1 MAGSDKRLTVAQ
13 RKKIQVR
20 HKKRNKGPDVVR
32 YLPGAIKD
40 TVVDTAKQA
49 FDPRPPQ
56 MRKKQDPKKLAGQA
70 GTLAAS
76 AVPVVGPLAKAGQA
90 ARGAA
95 KSASKASKTAKK
107 TDGLG
112 EESGKQAASNQQRV
126 TNKASSGDAFAAI
139 VAKVAAEGAR
149 QSGRKVPA
157 RGSAAEKKRLTEA
170 ANRVKKDVKSI
181 RASGSPAKDRVGRDA
196 GKTGSKK
203 SKGGERGSGMVY
215 SDTQAKQ
222 AVKDGQLPKSFSPTN
237 SPKKVKVKVKRR
249 GR

>member
-1 MAGSDKRLTVAQ
+1 MAGSDKRISAAQ
-13 RKKIQVR
+13 RKKIKVR
-20 HKKRNKGPDVVR
+20 GKKYKGRDAVLH
-32 YLPGAIKD
+32 LPGAAASATK
-40 TVVDTAKQA
+40 DTAKQA
-49 FDPRPPQ
+49 LDPRPPQ

-95 KSASKASKTAKK
+95 KAASKASKTAKK

-112 EESGKQAASNQQRV
+112 EEAGKQTASNQQRV
-126 TNKASSGDAFAAI
+126 TKKQSSDDAFAAI

-157 RGSAAEKKRLTEA
+157 RGSAAEKKKLAEA

-181 RASGSPAKDRVGRDA
+181 RASGSPAKDRTRT
-196 GKTGSKK
+196 K
-203 SKGGERGSGMVY
+203 
-215 SDTQAKQ
+215 
-222 AVKDGQLPKSFSPTN
+222 
-237 SPKKVKVKVKRR
+237 KVKVKRR

>member
-20 HKKRNKGPDVVR
+20 GKKNKGRDAVLH
-32 YLPGAIKD
+32 LPGAA
-40 TVVDTAKQA
+40 VGAARDTAKQA
-49 FDPRPPQ
+49 LDPRPPQ

-95 KSASKASKTAKK
+95 KAASKASKTAKK

-112 EESGKQAASNQQRV
+112 EETGKQAASNQQRV
-126 TNKASSGDAFAAI
+126 TKKSSSDDAFAAM

-157 RGSAAEKKRLTEA
+157 RGSAAEKKKLAEA

-196 GKTGSKK
+196 GKTGTKK
-203 SKGGERGSGMVY
+203 SKGGQFGSGMKY

-222 AVKDGQLPKSFSPTN
+222 AVKDGQLPKSYSPTN
-237 SPKKVKVKVKRR
+237 SAKKKKVKVKRR